1 MTGFGHS
8 SNKYKNG
15 VVTVEMKSVNHRF
28 SEITFRMPKKF
39 DPMEHQMKT
48 IVNKYIHRGRVE
60 VAIYVDDAGLVKRQL
75 QIDWDLIDQY
85 YQFIHQV
92 NEKYGLANNVHVRDM
107 IHHPDLIVIEE
118 QEVEDKALET
128 VIFQTLI
135 EATEQLV
142 AMRKK
147 EGLALENE
155 IRSHLEQ
162 VVKMIK
168 MIRERIP
175 TINEWN
181 KERLEKKVKEYTD
194 GLFDEAR
201 VLTEIAILADK
212 ADVSEEIARLESHVH
227 QFYDTLSLPTAI
239 GRKLD
244 FILQE
249 KNREAN
255 TIGAKTNDAT
265 TSSYVVE
272 LKASLE
278 KLREQVQNIE

>member
-1 MTGFGHS
+1 
-8 SNKYKNG
+8 
-15 VVTVEMKSVNHRF
+15 
-28 SEITFRMPKKF
+28 
-39 DPMEHQMKT
+39 
-48 IVNKYIHRGRVE
+48 
-60 VAIYVDDAGLVKRQL
+60 
-75 QIDWDLIDQY
+75 
-85 YQFIHQV
+85 
-92 NEKYGLANNVHVRDM
+92 
-107 IHHPDLIVIEE
+107 
-118 QEVEDKALET
+118 
-128 VIFQTLI
+128 
-135 EATEQLV
+135 
-142 AMRKK
+142 
-147 EGLALENE
+147 
-155 IRSHLEQ
+155 
-162 VVKMIK
+162 

-212 ADVSEEIARLESHVH
+212 ADVSEEIARLESHVN